1 MASVPVPAYNLGGF
15 KVAYSLAISDRRASA
30 ALQQSLIAIF
40 SLIESMLFKKAFCR
54 FGRAR

>member
-1 MASVPVPAYNLGGF
+1 VPVPAYNLGGF
-15 KVAYSLAISDRRASA
+15 KVAYSLAILDRRASA